1 MLLLKSRLPR
11 LRPLVIS
18 TDDPFTTLSQA
29 VKDGSSLV
37 VTPSS
42 IPISATYGPDA
53 TLSSEESEDV
63 LEDPDDEPVL
73 GRRIFKSEEEEF
85 MGMCYLSSLLPF
97 FSFFLFLAKFTLPF
111 LSICQFLSFAKPFKG
126 LGLAADVGV
135 SAAATP
141 AAPITPIPVVSSA
154 LASTVFTASVF
165 AVSSVPASIL
175 PTAPII
181 TGPSEIFLPLFLSS
195 SFFFFRKSCSSY
207 ALCFFFSLIGTL
219 LTASFQFEVG
229 SSSATILDPVQE
241 AATFFARFD
250 QPKVNDLGSA
260 DFWGSGPPY
269 ADFHGFRVPEDCVS
283 HLVMVHCNCGDFMQE
298 FRLGRSAREHFLR
311 MLGSVMNDIEH
322 NFVDTVST
330 ERILQWRAAIQEF
343 ISVGIAVEFIL
354 DHLREVA

>member
-1 MLLLKSRLPR
+1 MMS
-11 LRPLVIS
+11 
-18 TDDPFTTLSQA
+18 
-29 VKDGSSLV
+29 
-37 VTPSS
+37 PSWGGGFLNQKKRNS
-42 IPISATYGPDA
+42 WVCA
-53 TLSSEESEDV
+53 
-63 LEDPDDEPVL
+63 
-73 GRRIFKSEEEEF
+73 IFP
-85 MGMCYLSSLLPF
+85 LSSLFSP
-97 FSFFLFLAKFTLPF
+97 FSFFWLSSLFLF
-111 LSICQFLSFAKPFKG
+111 LSICPFLSFAKPFKG
-126 LGLAADVGV
+126 LGFAADVGV
-135 SAAATP
+135 SATTTP

-181 TGPSEIFLPLFLSS
+181 TGPSELFLPLFLSS

-219 LTASFQFEVG
+219 PTASFQFEVG

-354 DHLREVA
+354 DHLREVT